1 MQTNYLEMQSDPTEQ
16 ATWRPLIFRSFEV
29 WLVIAAA
36 ESLHGTFRTI
46 FLSPVVGDFRARQIA
61 VFSGSIIIVA
71 IAIVFRLWMNARS
84 LAEQAVAGAFW
95 VLLTLAFEI
104 ALGRLAMDLAWD
116 RIFSDYDLSHGGLMP
131 FGLLILLLAPAIAAR
146 IRRRDL

>member
-1 MQTNYLEMQSDPTEQ
+1 MQTNYREMQSDPTEQ

-71 IAIVFRLWMNARS
+71 IAIVFRRWINARS